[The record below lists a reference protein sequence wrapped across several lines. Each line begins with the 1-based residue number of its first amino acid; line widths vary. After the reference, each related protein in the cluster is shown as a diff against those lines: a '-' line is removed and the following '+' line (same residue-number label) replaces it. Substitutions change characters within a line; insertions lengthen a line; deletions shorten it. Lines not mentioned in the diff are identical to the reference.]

1 MYALATTDA
10 PESKL
15 RPTNV
20 CKIVR
25 WRRRHAELRSKSH
38 RMKAEEDSIG
48 RQNFCSTEQILDE
61 PPVNTI
67 SDIEEML
74 LRTRY
79 ANNGVCRT
87 ILWFKMHVS
96 RMAIRRTS
104 SYVVVTSNTEA
115 IVLLTLLMVMN
126 SMFAMI
132 LTVAKTFGKPM
143 PHMSA
148 HW

>member
-1 MYALATTDA
+1 
-10 PESKL
+10 
-15 RPTNV
+15 
-20 CKIVR
+20 
-25 WRRRHAELRSKSH
+25 
-38 RMKAEEDSIG
+38 
-48 RQNFCSTEQILDE
+48 
-61 PPVNTI
+61 
-67 SDIEEML
+67 
-74 LRTRY
+74 
-79 ANNGVCRT
+79 
-87 ILWFKMHVS
+87 MHVS